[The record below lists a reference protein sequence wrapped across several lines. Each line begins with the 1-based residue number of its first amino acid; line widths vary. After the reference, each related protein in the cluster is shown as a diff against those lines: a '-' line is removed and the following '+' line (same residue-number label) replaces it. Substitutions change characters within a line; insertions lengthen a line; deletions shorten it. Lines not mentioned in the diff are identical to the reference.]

1 MRGCSSIASNT
12 GTAHLQRKTQKADRF
27 WFAPR
32 AAKKAGQW
40 RLRTRRCCNHARLFL
55 DRSSARRVTKM
66 IGLPI
71 ADKDGFDGLRTT
83 TLIVSMVL

>member
-1 MRGCSSIASNT
+1 
-12 GTAHLQRKTQKADRF
+12 
-27 WFAPR
+27 
-32 AAKKAGQW
+32 
-40 RLRTRRCCNHARLFL
+40 
-55 DRSSARRVTKM
+55 M